1 MSDPIT
7 KPLAT
12 PRKTPASCLENRVP
26 GQIVEKLA
34 TSVEYFEKYFAKAD
48 PAPTAQ
54 KDFVLEVIRVC
65 AAQGLMF
72 LSSEIAEE
80 RFKATDGKQYVR
92 YIIDISIATRAG
104 YNWSRTF
111 RHSVTVL
118 FAGIDT
124 SYRAKKRVMRDFFSL
139 LFGIELPPEPEP
151 EVVHRAPPTGPACT
165 GKESAARKYQLLD
178 SIKCITT
185 PSGLNHWLE
194 QNRQEMEWLWRAD
207 RAEIAS
213 AAKQRAR
220 KLKTTAQAAPV
231 AHQPQKTSKAA
242 T

>member
-1 MSDPIT
+1 MSDEIR

-12 PRKTPASCLENRVP
+12 PRKSPVTCPENRVP

-34 TSVEYFEKYFAKAD
+34 TGVEYFDQY
-48 PAPTAQ
+48 PPTEQ

-72 LSSEIAEE
+72 LTSEFAEE

-92 YIIDISIATRAG
+92 YVIDISIATRAG
-104 YNWSRTF
+104 YIWGRTF
-111 RHSVTVL
+111 RHSITVL

-139 LFGIELPPEPEP
+139 LFGVELPPEQEH
-151 EVVHRAPPTGPACT
+151 VHRAPPTGPACT
-165 GKESAARKYQLLD
+165 GKESAARKFQLLEAIERTD
-178 SIKCITT
+178 T
-185 PSGLNHWLE
+185 PTSLKQLLE
-194 QNRQEMEWLWRAD
+194 DNRKEMDWLWRAD
-207 RAEIAS
+207 RAEVATK
-213 AAKQRAR
+213 AKQRAK
-220 KLKTTAQAAPV
+220 KLTPTAHRPETANE
-231 AHQPQKTSKAA
+231 AA